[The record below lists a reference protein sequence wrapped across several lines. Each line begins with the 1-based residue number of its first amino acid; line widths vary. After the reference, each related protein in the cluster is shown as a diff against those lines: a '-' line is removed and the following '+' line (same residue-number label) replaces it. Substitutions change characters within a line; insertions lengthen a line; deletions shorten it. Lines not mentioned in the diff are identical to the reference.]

1 MPARLQLDS
10 FIVLTSNPN
19 LTNIELLLSSASF
32 PFGFFSHTT
41 KLNPSFAPSLHKPM
55 RLLSAPPSRQL
66 QHASILRLS
75 RAKEGAR
82 NIL

>member
-10 FIVLTSNPN
+10 FIDLTSNSN

-32 PFGFFSHTT
+32 PFGFFPHTT
-41 KLNPSFAPSLHKPM
+41 KLNPLFAPTLHKLM
-55 RLLSAPPSRQL
+55 RLLSALPSRQL
-66 QHASILRLS
+66 KYASILWLS
-75 RAKEGAR
+75 RAKEGPR